1 MVQESRHHLF
11 FRCIFAARTRQLLT
25 KQFVIDDMKKF
36 FYLIASI
43 ALLMGAIS
51 CSNDDEPKPNRGD
64 GVFTVNTPMI
74 NHIVN
79 INSGEIVGMSSTQNK
94 LVLDTVNHQASVEL
108 TYNDGNGN
116 KTVKL
121 SGITATAKRMGFY
134 NLTANANGELKDFSG
149 YVDFNESS
157 IRYSYTTADGY
168 RVISTIAEV
177 FFLKTKNTITYDDTT
192 KTTVM
197 DNSMYQFTLD
207 PPSNTATVSVMAI
220 VHAKDLKYFINLT
233 ALNVPVSVTRNGYTI
248 AGDNLKTNGTYISS
262 TDSLGSRTST
272 TDKYPFKTFNAVVDL
287 ENDSIIANFMMGN
300 SATVYATGRTY
311 PNYTSY

>member
-1 MVQESRHHLF
+1 
-11 FRCIFAARTRQLLT
+11 
-25 KQFVIDDMKKF
+25 MKKF

-51 CSNDDEPKPNRGD
+51 CSNDDEPKPERGD
-64 GVFTVNTPMI
+64 GVFTVNTPMV

-79 INSGEIVGMSSTQNK
+79 INSGEILGMSAVNNK
-94 LVLDTVNHQASVEL
+94 LTLDTVNHQASVEL
-108 TYNDGNGN
+108 AYNDGKGN

-121 SGITATAKRMGFY
+121 NGITATPKRLGFY
-134 NLTANANGELKDFSG
+134 NLTASANAELKDFKG
-149 YVDFNESS
+149 YVDFNEGA
-157 IRYSYTTADGY
+157 IRYSYTTADGI
-168 RVISTIAEV
+168 RVISTIVDV

-197 DNSMYQFTLD
+197 DNTMYQFTLD
-207 PPSNTATVSVMAI
+207 PPSNTATVKVMAI

-233 ALNVPVSVTRNGYTI
+233 ALNVPVSVTRNGYTF
-248 AGDNLKTNGTYISS
+248 AGENLKTIGTYITS

-287 ENDSIIANFMMGN
+287 ENDSIIANFMMGS